1 MTPGACEEQVVP
13 VSNKTAA
20 LTCNLR
26 TFLFKEFTQIMFNK
40 KVYEIGF
47 TPCTNQKE
55 RYRIHGI
62 GCVYCSNLFI
72 YLQIEYIS
80 NENKLITADSI
91 INMYIK
97 NIPMPFN

>member
-1 MTPGACEEQVVP
+1 MTPGALEEQVVP

-40 KVYEIGF
+40 KVYKIGF

-55 RYRIHGI
+55 RY
-62 GCVYCSNLFI
+62 VYM
-72 YLQIEYIS
+72 
-80 NENKLITADSI
+80 A
-91 INMYIK
+91 
-97 NIPMPFN
+97 